1 MSDIRFKK
9 LHDDARIP
17 SRATNDDAGYD
28 LCSVEELKLA
38 PGRRSLVRTGIA
50 VEVPAGHGGLV
61 LPRSGL
67 ALKHGITVVN
77 GPGLIDP
84 GYRGEVGVILLN
96 TDTEET
102 FEVAVGDRI
111 AQLMI
116 VPFADLSPVWS
127 EDLSESERGS
137 GGFGSTGRS

>member
-116 VPFADLSPVWS
+116 VPFADLSPAWS

>member
-9 LHDDARIP
+9 LHDEARIP

-50 VEVPAGHGGLV
+50 VEVPTGHGGLV

-67 ALKHGITVVN
+67 ALKHGVTVVN
-77 GPGLIDP
+77 SPGLIDP

-96 TDTEET
+96 TDPEDT
-102 FEVAVGDRI
+102 FEVSVGDRI